1 MAEIKKY
8 LRIWGIFLEIKE
20 FSAENRITAK
30 KITENSVNGAKT
42 KPKHLIE
49 VNSDYG
55 VKYLS

>member
-20 FSAENRITAK
+20 FSAEKPNYRK
-30 KITENSVNGAKT
+30 KNYRKFGAKT

-49 VNSDYG
+49 VNSDYE
-55 VKYLS
+55 VKYLP